1 MKLKLLNRLQEHKKW
16 LTGFEGNSNPEAKSL
31 GQKLELV
38 EAVISDIE
46 IESQDF
52 SSAEL
57 FGCEFINVNFVKCS
71 FCHTKAWRSKFSNCT
86 FDDCALVKAQLND
99 VIFENAIFKGCDFQK
114 SDLSGASL
122 LSAEFVSCDLSWAWL
137 LGTDF
142 RFSKFDGVALD
153 NARIDC
159 AKFFNIK
166 MLRTNSLNNLVFKE
180 VDLSMNGD
188 GSLMVD
194 NEAFNSWLNSQSIEM
209 GSE

>member
-1 MKLKLLNRLQEHKKW
+1 MELKLLNRLQEHKKW
-16 LTGFEGNSNPEAKSL
+16 LTGFEGNSNPEATSH
-31 GQKLELV
+31 GQKLKLL

-57 FGCEFINVNFVKCS
+57 CGCEFINVNFVKCS
-71 FCHTKAWRSKFSNCT
+71 FYDVIGWGSKFSNCT

-99 VIFENAIFKGCDFQK
+99 VIFENAIFKECDFQK

-142 RFSKFDGVALD
+142 RFSKFDGVTLD
-153 NARIDC
+153 NARIDR
-159 AKFFNIK
+159 AKFFNLK
-166 MLRTNSLNNLVFKE
+166 MSRTNSMNNLVFKE

-194 NEAFNSWLNSQSIEM
+194 NETFDSWLTQSLHKF
-209 GSE
+209 

>member
-1 MKLKLLNRLQEHKKW
+1 MRLKLFNRLQEHKKW
-16 LTGFEGNSNPEAKSL
+16 LTGFKGNFNPKTNLL

-52 SSAEL
+52 SSSDL
-57 FGCEFINVNFVKCS
+57 FGCKFINVNFVNCL
-71 FCHTKAWRSKFSNCT
+71 FCHTKAWGSKFSNCT
-86 FDDCALVKAQLND
+86 FDDCTFVKAQLND
-99 VIFENAIFKGCDFQK
+99 VIFENAVFKECNFQK
-114 SDLSGASL
+114 TDLSGASL

-142 RFSKFDGVALD
+142 RYSKFDGVVLD

-159 AKFFNIK
+159 AKFFNLE
-166 MLRTNSLNNLVFKE
+166 MSRTNSINNLVFKE

-194 NEAFNSWLNSQSIEM
+194 NEAFDSWFNNQKR
-209 GSE
+209 